1 MSLIA
6 DYARKL
12 FAGIAKSQTQTG
24 LNIKNYTP
32 LQTVI
37 ERLGVR
43 ELGFFQALDFYNR
56 VSILSTCVD
65 LIAETFSRLDVQIV
79 DAADNIRENTVLE
92 QLLDQPNKDMG
103 WSTFAQT
110 MATYFLVT
118 GNVFIVATG
127 NTAFAPNQLILIKP
141 TDVSVN
147 GDSFVINNY
156 GTFKRNEE
164 GRYISNTMMSELFHF
179 KRFTTDLKTN
189 DDIVLG
195 QSKLQ
200 SIYTELDLFE
210 AGYLFNKSM
219 LRNGARPSGIVI
231 AGNQMTDQ
239 QYEQI
244 RSELN
249 SAYGGSA
256 NAGKIMF
263 FDGMGDGSTFQT
275 LSMTANDMQFGEL
288 SDNCVNRICNRLGV
302 PLPLVV
308 SDAST
313 YNNMS
318 NSILFLYDNTI
329 FPLADLLFGELTRV
343 LIPRYPDLKMA
354 GAEISYD
361 QEDIGAI
368 KERTVDSVVKKVSTG
383 LFTTNEL
390 RREAGY
396 EDIEGGDMLTGTAPV
411 GGQYGVFQGILND
424 AKIHEAT
431 ED

>member
-1 MSLIA
+1 MSLLA

-12 FAGIAKSQTQTG
+12 FAGKTKSQTT
-24 LNIKNYTP
+24 LSLKNYTP
-32 LQTVI
+32 VQAIV
-37 ERLGVR
+37 EKLGVR
-43 ELGFFQALDFYNR
+43 ELGFYQALDFYSR

-65 LIAETFSRLDVQIV
+65 LISETFSRLDIQIS
-79 DAADNIRENTVLE
+79 DAADNIVENTALE
-92 QLLDQPNKDMG
+92 KLLGSPNKDMG
-103 WSTFAQT
+103 WATFAQT

-127 NTAFAPNQLILIKP
+127 NPAFAPNQLILVKP
-141 TDVSVN
+141 TDVAVN
-147 GDSFVINNY
+147 GDSFFINNY
-156 GTFKRNEE
+156 GTFKRDAS
-164 GRYISNTMMSELFHF
+164 GRYISNTQMSELLHF
-179 KRFTTDLKTN
+179 KRFTTDLKT
-189 DDIVLG
+189 DDEIVLG

-210 AGYLFNKSM
+210 AGYIFNKSM
-219 LRNGARPSGIVI
+219 LKNGARPSGIVI
-231 AGNQMTDQ
+231 AGNQMTEE

-249 SAYGGSA
+249 NAYSGTA

-275 LSMTANDMQFGEL
+275 MSMTSNDMQFSQL

-329 FPLADLLFGELTRV
+329 FPLADLLFGELTRTLV
-343 LIPRYPDLKMA
+343 PRYPELSMM
-354 GAEISYD
+354 GAEITYD

-396 EDIEGGDMLTGTAPV
+396 EDIDGGDMLTGSAPV
-411 GGQYGVFQGILND
+411 RGQYDVFQGILND
-424 AKIHEAT
+424 AKIHQTT

>member
-1 MSLIA
+1 MSLLA

-12 FAGIAKSQTQTG
+12 FAGRTKSKTEF
-24 LNIKNYTP
+24 NIKNYTP
-32 LQTVI
+32 LQAVV

-43 ELGFFQALDFYNR
+43 ELGFYQALDFYGR

-65 LIAETFSRLDVQIV
+65 LISETFSRLDVQIV
-79 DAADNIRENTVLE
+79 DAADNIRENTALE

-118 GNVFIVATG
+118 GNVFIIATG
-127 NTAFAPNQLILIKP
+127 NPAFAPNQLILIKP

-147 GDSFVINNY
+147 GDGFTINNY
-156 GTFKRNEE
+156 GSFKRDAN
-164 GRYISNTMMSELFHF
+164 GRFISNTGMSELFHF
-179 KRFTTDLKTN
+179 KRFTPDLKTT

-200 SIYTELDLFE
+200 AIYTELDLFE

-219 LRNGARPSGIVI
+219 LKNGARPSGIVI
-231 AGNQMTDQ
+231 AGNQMTDG

-263 FDGMGDGSTFQT
+263 FDGMGEGSTFQT
-275 LSMTANDMQFGEL
+275 LSMTANDMQFADL
-288 SDNCVNRICNRLGV
+288 SSNCVNRICNRLGV

-308 SDAST
+308 PDAST
-313 YNNMS
+313 YNNVS
-318 NSILFLYDNTI
+318 SSILFLYDNTI

-343 LIPRYPDLKMA
+343 LVPRYPDLQMV

-368 KERTVDSVVKKVSTG
+368 KERTVDSVVKKVNTG

-396 EDIEGGDMLTGTAPV
+396 EDIEGGDMLTGSAPV
-411 GGQYGVFQGILND
+411 RGQYDVFQGILND
-424 AKIHEAT
+424 AKIHEAA

>member
-12 FAGIAKSQTQTG
+12 FAGRTKSQTEFS
-24 LNIKNYTP
+24 LKNYTP
-32 LQTVI
+32 VQTIV

-43 ELGFFQALDFYNR
+43 ELGFFQALDFYGR

-65 LIAETFSRLDVQIV
+65 LIAETFSRLNIQIV
-79 DAADNIRENTVLE
+79 DAADNIRENTALE
-92 QLLDQPNKDMG
+92 QLLDNPNQDMG

-110 MATYFLVT
+110 MATYFLIT
-118 GNVFIVATG
+118 GNVFVVATG
-127 NTAFAPNQLILIKP
+127 NPMFAPNQLKLIKP
-141 TDVSVN
+141 TDVTVN
-147 GDSFVINNY
+147 RDSFIINNY
-156 GTFKRNEE
+156 GTFKRDVN
-164 GRYISNTMMSELFHF
+164 GRYLSNTGMSELFHF
-179 KRFTTDLKTN
+179 KRFTPDLKT
-189 DDIVLG
+189 DDEIVLG

-200 SIYTELDLFE
+200 AIYAELDLFE
-210 AGYLFNKSM
+210 AGHLFNKSM
-219 LRNGARPSGIVI
+219 LKNGARPSGIVI
-231 AGNQMTDQ
+231 AGNQMTEQ

-249 SAYGGSA
+249 SAYSGSA

-275 LSMTANDMQFGEL
+275 MSMTSNDMQFSEL

-343 LIPRYPDLKMA
+343 LMPRYKDLELS
-354 GAEISYD
+354 GCEITYD
-361 QEDIGAI
+361 QEEIGAI
-368 KERTVDSVVKKVSTG
+368 KERTVESVAKKVETG

-396 EDIEGGDMLTGTAPV
+396 EDVEGGDMLTGSAPV
-411 GGQYGVFQGILND
+411 RGQYDVFQGILSD
-424 AKIHEAT
+424 AKIHQAT

>member
-1 MSLIA
+1 MSLLA
-6 DYARKL
+6 DYAKKMFSGR
-12 FAGIAKSQTQTG
+12 AKSQTA

-32 LQTVI
+32 FQTIV

-43 ELGFFQALDFYNR
+43 ELGFYQALDFYGR

-65 LIAETFSRLDVQIV
+65 LIAETFSRLDIQIV
-79 DAADNIRENTVLE
+79 DVQDNIRENTALE
-92 QLLDQPNKDMG
+92 KLLDQPNKDMG

-118 GNVFIVATG
+118 GNVFIIATG
-127 NTAFAPNQLILIKP
+127 NPNFAPNQLLLVKP
-141 TDVSVN
+141 TEVSVN
-147 GDSFVINNY
+147 KDSFVINNY
-156 GTFKRNEE
+156 GTFKRDVN
-164 GRYISNTMMSELFHF
+164 GRYISNTGMAELFLF
-179 KRFTTDLKTN
+179 KRFTPDLKTT
-189 DDIVLG
+189 DEIVLG

-210 AGYLFNKSM
+210 AGYIFNRSM
-219 LRNGARPSGIVI
+219 LKNGARPSGIVI
-231 AGNQMTDQ
+231 AGNQMTEQ

-275 LSMTANDMQFGEL
+275 LSMTANDMQFSEL

-343 LIPRYPDLKMA
+343 LIPRYPDLQMV

-368 KERTVDSVVKKVSTG
+368 KERTVDSVVKKVGTG

-396 EDIEGGDMLTGTAPV
+396 EDIEGGDMLTGTAPAT
-411 GGQYGVFQGILND
+411 GQYDVFQGILSD
-424 AKIHEAT
+424 AKIHKAT

>member
-1 MSLIA
+1 MSLLA

-12 FAGIAKSQTQTG
+12 FAGRTKSKTEF
-24 LNIKNYTP
+24 NIKNYTP
-32 LQTVI
+32 LQAVV

-43 ELGFFQALDFYNR
+43 ELGFYQALDFYGR

-65 LIAETFSRLDVQIV
+65 LISETFSRLDVQIV
-79 DAADNIRENTVLE
+79 DAADNIRENTALE

-110 MATYFLVT
+110 LATYFLVT
-118 GNVFIVATG
+118 GNAFIIATG
-127 NTAFAPNQLILIKP
+127 NPAFAPNQLILIKP
-141 TDVSVN
+141 TDVAVN
-147 GDSFVINNY
+147 GDGFTINNY
-156 GTFKRNEE
+156 GTFKRNVN
-164 GRYISNTMMSELFHF
+164 GRFMSNTGMSELFHF
-179 KRFTTDLKTN
+179 KRFTPDLKTT

-200 SIYTELDLFE
+200 AIYTELDLFE

-219 LRNGARPSGIVI
+219 LKNGARPSGIVI
-231 AGNQMTDQ
+231 AGNQMTDG

-263 FDGMGDGSTFQT
+263 FDGMGEGSTFQT
-275 LSMTANDMQFGEL
+275 LSMTANDMQFADL
-288 SDNCVNRICNRLGV
+288 SSNCVNRICNRLGV

-308 SDAST
+308 PDAST
-313 YNNMS
+313 YNNVS
-318 NSILFLYDNTI
+318 SSILFLYDNTI

-343 LIPRYPDLKMA
+343 LVPRYPDLQMV

-368 KERTVDSVVKKVSTG
+368 KERTVDSVVKKVNTG

-396 EDIEGGDMLTGTAPV
+396 EDIEGGDMLTGSAPV
-411 GGQYGVFQGILND
+411 RGQYDVFQGILND
-424 AKIHEAT
+424 AKIHEAA